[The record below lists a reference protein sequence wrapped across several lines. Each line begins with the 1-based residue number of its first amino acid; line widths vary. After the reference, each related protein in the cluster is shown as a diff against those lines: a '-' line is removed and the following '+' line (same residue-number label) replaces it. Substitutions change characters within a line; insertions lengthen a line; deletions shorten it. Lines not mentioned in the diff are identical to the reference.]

1 MRAVVS
7 AVSLAALAA
16 ACSPSEEAAAPD
28 ATPDATP
35 DAAPEAEEVG
45 RADPETEAVAAA
57 PPPQIPE
64 DAEVDAPDAPYDERA
79 DAVAAVDAAFDRA
92 QSSGKRVA
100 VIFGANWCPD
110 CRILSGMMQLPTF
123 EAFLDAHYEL
133 VKVDVGRYDRN
144 QDLVQR
150 FGFSQGLEG
159 VPTVVITTAEGAVVN
174 AGTAAEWRTARERDP
189 QEALDYFHRFAFE
202 RPAGDA
208 RRVAVSAG

>member
-1 MRAVVS
+1 MRALVS

-16 ACSPSEEAAAPD
+16 ACSPSEEAAAPGED
-28 ATPDATP
+28 PTN
-35 DAAPEAEEVG
+35 AAQIG
-45 RADPETEAVAAA
+45 QADPETQAVAAA

-79 DAVAAVDAAFDRA
+79 DATAAVGAAFDRA
-92 QSSGKRVA
+92 EASGKRVA

-110 CRILSGMMQLPTF
+110 CRILSGMMNLPTF

-133 VKVDVGRYDRN
+133 VKVNVGRYDRN

-150 FGFSQGLEG
+150 FGFAQGLEG
-159 VPTVVITTAEGAVVN
+159 VPTVVITTAEGAVIN
-174 AGTAAEWRTARERDP
+174 AGTAAEWRTAREREP

-202 RPAGDA
+202 RPAEDA
-208 RRVAVSAG
+208 RQVAVNAG

>member
-16 ACSPSEEAAAPD
+16 ACSPSEEPAAPD
-28 ATPDATP
+28 
-35 DAAPEAEEVG
+35 DAAEAEDVG

-202 RPAGDA
+202 RPAEDA
-208 RRVAVSAG
+208 RQVAVNAG